1 MIISKKRLE
10 ELIQKRLNEQKCE
23 FERNRDIDYTFRN
36 IRDDY
41 DRLNMRIANLEH
53 EIYKLKPGSEEVR
66 TCNGI

>member
-1 MIISKKRLE
+1 MIISKKHLE
-10 ELIQKRLNEQKCE
+10 ELIQKRLNAQECE

-41 DRLNMRIANLEH
+41 DRLNMRVANLER
-53 EIYKLKPGSEEVR
+53 EIYKPKPVSEEVR

>member
-1 MIISKKRLE
+1 MIISKKHLE
-10 ELIQKRLNEQKCE
+10 ELIQKRLNEQQCE

-41 DRLNMRIANLEH
+41 DRLNMRIANLER
-53 EIYKLKPGSEEVR
+53 EIYKPNPVLEEAR